1 MSLDFSILARV
12 WPALLNGTL
21 VTIQL
26 TATVLLIATPLGV
39 FVALGRNSRTPWLRG
54 TLAVASWAFRGV
66 PPLLLLFFAFFGL
79 PYAGLKLPPLPSA
92 VIGMSAYMAFYFGE
106 IFRSGLESV
115 PVGQWRAAAALGLP
129 PARTLVRVIL
139 PQTVPAALPSYISHA
154 TEVLKGTAL
163 AAAVAV
169 PELTSAAKQVFV
181 VTYRPFEILLTAAAI
196 YALLDAILLAL
207 QSAGERWAARRRAVR
222 PR

>member
-1 MSLDFSILARV
+1 MSLDFSILLTV
-12 WPALLNGTL
+12 WPALLRGTL

-26 TATVLLIATPLGV
+26 TLIVLLIATPLGV
-39 FVALGRNSRTPWLRG
+39 LVALGRNARTRWLRSA
-54 TLAVASWAFRGV
+54 LAAASWLARGV

-79 PYAGLKLPPLPSA
+79 PLMGMKLPPLPSA
-92 VIGMSAYMAFYFGE
+92 VIGMTVYMAFYFGE
-106 IFRSGLESV
+106 VFRSGLESV
-115 PVGQWRAAAALGLP
+115 PAGQWRAAKALGLS
-129 PARTLVRVIL
+129 PARTLVRVVL
-139 PQTVPAALPSYISHA
+139 PQTLPAALPPYISHA

-181 VTYRPFEILLTAAAI
+181 VTYRPFEILLAAAFI
-196 YALLDAILLAL
+196 YAVLDSILL
-207 QSAGERWAARRRAVR
+207 SAQIVGERWAARRRAVR